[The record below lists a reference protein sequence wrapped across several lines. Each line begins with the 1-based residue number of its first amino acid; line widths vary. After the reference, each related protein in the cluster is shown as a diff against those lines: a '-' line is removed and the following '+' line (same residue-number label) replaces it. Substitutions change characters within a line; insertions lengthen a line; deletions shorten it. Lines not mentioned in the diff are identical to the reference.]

1 MGPDPSCFICL
12 LDEYFSHLHVLNLPV
27 PGTEESP
34 PDTSDR
40 PPTFQNCSEN
50 PGADVIL
57 STEPNLLHGPHGFR
71 PPFLCF
77 FLPTPSSL
85 LFFRGQASGMVSR
98 TLREQL
104 FLPLLFWAE
113 VLCELEEHGEE
124 GQTRPGGVPPL
135 CAVDAKGLQPGFSW
149 VSRLWPGARQGA
161 FLRLL
166 LGRMRTCHRF
176 PTSTHSSQGCRYSSW
191 TKGTGR

>member
-1 MGPDPSCFICL
+1 
-12 LDEYFSHLHVLNLPV
+12 
-27 PGTEESP
+27 
-34 PDTSDR
+34 
-40 PPTFQNCSEN
+40 
-50 PGADVIL
+50 
-57 STEPNLLHGPHGFR
+57 
-71 PPFLCF
+71 
-77 FLPTPSSL
+77 
-85 LFFRGQASGMVSR
+85 MVSR

-166 LGRMRTCHRF
+166 LGRLRTCHRF
-176 PTSTHSSQGCRYSSW
+176 PTSIVPPQAADTHPGLRALDFRESRLCPRGVYILVQED
-191 TKGTGR
+191 KQ